1 MNIEKLFEFIKER
14 RGYDYPLR
22 YKLLKGIEL
31 TEGDLTVNGDL
42 DLTNSKLSSLPDNL
56 RVKGDMWLDYSDRIF
71 SLPDNLHVGSWLDLD
86 YSLVEE
92 IPNNLKVGDFLSI
105 HSTPL
110 LRINRYIDRIKHIIK
125 DKGGYLGGVIF
136 T

>member
-1 MNIEKLFEFIKER
+1 MNIGKVFEFIKEKK
-14 RGYDYPLR
+14 GYDYPLR
-22 YKLLKGIEL
+22 YKLLNGIEL
-31 TEGDLTVNGDL
+31 TEGDLTIDGDL
-42 DLTNSKLSSLPDNL
+42 DLCGSKITSLPDNL
-56 RVKGDMWLDYSDRIF
+56 YVSGYLDLRNTGIRV
-71 SLPDNLHVGSWLDLD
+71 LPDNLQVGSWLDLD

-110 LRINRYIDRIKHIIK
+110 LRINRYIDRIKHNIK
-125 DKGGYLGGVIF
+125 DKGGYLGGNIF